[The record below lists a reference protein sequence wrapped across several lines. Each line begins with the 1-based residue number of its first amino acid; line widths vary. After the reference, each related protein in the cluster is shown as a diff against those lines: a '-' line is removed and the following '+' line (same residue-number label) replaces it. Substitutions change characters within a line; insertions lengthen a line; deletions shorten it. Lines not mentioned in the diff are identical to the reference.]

1 MFFKRILPLV
11 CIMQSILFGGV
22 TGKVSGRVIDTSSGE
37 PLIGANVMLLETT
50 FGSATDTEGYYHI
63 LNVPPGF
70 YDLKVNMIG
79 YAQKTVTGIRVEI
92 DLTAVIDVNLTV
104 EAIEGQMITV
114 QANQKLVK
122 VDVASSQ
129 KSISSEQILEMP
141 VSSVSEVVGLSA
153 GVSGLSVRGGGNNET
168 QFMVDGLVLND
179 ERTSEPTTGIPLS
192 AVQDISLQT
201 GGFGA
206 EYRNARSGVINV
218 VTKEGNKNSYSG
230 SISFRQ
236 SSPGQ
241 KHFGLSPYD
250 AESFWFKPYLDDDVC
265 WTGTNNGFWDEY
277 EQRQY
282 PSFDG
287 WNSISE
293 QTLTDDDPNNDL
305 TPAGAQKLFSWEHR
319 LNGAIESP
327 DINIDA
333 GFGGPVPFIS
343 SKFGD
348 LRFYFSTL
356 QEQDMYL
363 YEVSSP
369 GLYRRSYLLKLTSDL
384 SERSKL
390 VYSFYSGKMEGTTL
404 SRGGGTSIMNDVWDL
419 ASQVNST
426 GFTMPWRLYT
436 NEYWSPTQVSN
447 QTHGLKYSRFLNND
461 AFYDITLKIDSKNYT
476 TGHGERRDTV
486 TTYSIFGTGDNEW
499 VTDEAPVGFFGGPLF
514 SVEGRLAFGGA
525 ISTSRDSSKVNTI
538 TIKGA
543 YTKQV
548 NNNHQLKTGGEFV
561 MSKLDLKYGSQNEFL
576 PSGNYWSLMDV
587 NPYRLSFF
595 AQDKLEYKGFV
606 AIAGLNLDIINPNG
620 SWYNVDVYEDDF
632 FSSNYTSSAEDNF
645 DQEKLDPQISLSPRL
660 AISHPITES
669 SKLYFNYG
677 HYQQMPVAQD
687 LYRVRRGFSE
697 EVLTIGDPS
706 LPMANTIAYEIGYDQ
721 SFFDSYLIHLSAYYK
736 DISDQ
741 QDYTRFISANSKVN
755 YSKLTAN
762 SYEDIRGFE
771 FELSKVR
778 GKWLTGFTNF
788 EYRVNTSGYYG
799 LGRYYENPSD
809 QRNYELNNEKQ
820 SKPRPIPRIKSVLD
834 FHTPLDFG
842 PQLAG
847 QYFLGDWHLNLIGRW
862 SAGGWF
868 TYNPNNVPGIEY
880 NVQYKNNHNLD
891 LKFSKIF
898 QMGNI
903 NLKLYADIF
912 NVLNTKTFSGYGFE
926 DGFDYNYYMQ
936 SLHLPEKIS
945 SELGYNYFAG
955 KDRPG
960 DVRKEGTEF
969 VPMEWVSDVMFIDD
983 PSDRPIY
990 YDNATES
997 FKQWTE
1003 ENGWMSVNQSFY
1015 DEVIRN
1021 KQYID
1026 MPNQLYYVFLNP
1038 RDIFIGINISYDF

>member
-1 MFFKRILPLV
+1 MPK
-11 CIMQSILFGGV
+11 
-22 TGKVSGRVIDTSSGE
+22 K
-37 PLIGANVMLLETT
+37 
-50 FGSATDTEGYYHI
+50 
-63 LNVPPGF
+63 
-70 YDLKVNMIG
+70 K
-79 YAQKTVTGIRVEI
+79 VTGIRVEI
-92 DLTAVIDVNLTV
+92 DLTAVIDVNLAV

-218 VTKEGNKNSYSG
+218 VTKEGSKDNYSG

-236 SSPGQ
+236 SAPGQ

-293 QTLTDDDPNNDL
+293 QTLTDNDPNNDL

-356 QEQDMYL
+356 QEQNMYL

-384 SERSKL
+384 TERSKL

-419 ASQVNST
+419 ASQVNSS

-486 TTYSIFGTGDNEW
+486 ATYSIFGTGDNEW

-525 ISTSRDSSKVNTI
+525 ISTSRDSSKVNTF

-645 DQEKLDPQISLSPRL
+645 DQEELDPQISLSPRL

-778 GKWLTGFTNF
+778 GKWLTGFTNY

-834 FHTPLDFG
+834 LHTPLDFG
-842 PQLAG
+842 PQIAG

-945 SELGYNYFAG
+945 SELGYNFFAG

-969 VPMEWVSDVMFIDD
+969 IPMEWVSDVMFIDN

-1003 ENGWMSVNQSFY
+1003 ENGWTSVNQSFY

>member
-1 MFFKRILPLV
+1 
-11 CIMQSILFGGV
+11 MQSILFGGV

-218 VTKEGNKNSYSG
+218 VTKEGNRNSYSG

-236 SSPGQ
+236 SAPGQ